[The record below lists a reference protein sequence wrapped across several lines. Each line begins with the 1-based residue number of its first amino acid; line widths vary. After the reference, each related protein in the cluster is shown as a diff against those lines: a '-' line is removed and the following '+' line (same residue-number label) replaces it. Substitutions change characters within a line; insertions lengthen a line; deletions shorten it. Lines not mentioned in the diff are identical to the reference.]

1 MHTVKFI
8 RAEIVAEKTMRFFFE
23 KPEGFNYVS
32 GQYAEFAFINP
43 SETDNEG
50 MSRCL
55 SFTSVSSDKELSI
68 TTRIR
73 DTAFKRM
80 LVLMKK
86 GKTMN
91 MDGPFG
97 SLTLHKNEKKPAV
110 FVTGGIGITPFV
122 SIVRE
127 ATEKKLSHALTLF
140 YSNRRLQD
148 APFLNEFRVLATTNL
163 NFTFIPTMT
172 KMEDSKETWNGE
184 RGHINGAMV
193 RKYCNNL
200 ALPVWY
206 IAGPSKM
213 VLAMQNM
220 LVAIGADEDNIRT
233 EEFPRY

>member
-148 APFLNEFRVLATTNL
+148 APFL
-163 NFTFIPTMT
+163 
-172 KMEDSKETWNGE
+172 K
-184 RGHINGAMV
+184 V

-213 VLAMQNM
+213 VLAMRNM